1 MFKWLT
7 EFFAVA
13 KNYLVFALLL
23 SFSFFL
29 ISTNS
34 NTHTQGLQTLGL
46 VTTSYLE
53 AGVKSVLG
61 YFSLSAKNNELQRE
75 NAQLVDMAARIR
87 ETVAENQQLRD
98 MLKLKG
104 LKPAPMI
111 PANVVG
117 RTSESGRYF
126 VTLDVGFADGVSVN
140 DPVVT
145 GRGLVGIV
153 MAVSGNY
160 SLVRTL
166 LDSDSRIAARLV
178 SAASDGI
185 IVAGGFGDLS
195 MKNVSRRYSVG
206 ENDIVETSTL
216 SSLVPPGIVIGIVA
230 KATDEAGNIFKEI
243 EVQPAVDYTSLSAAF
258 VMRYSRPAGAVGLES
273 KALQKTK

>member
-126 VTLDVGFADGVSVN
+126 VTLDVGSDDGVSVN

-178 SAASDGI
+178 NAASDGI